1 MILLHED
8 EAADA
13 LTITRRE
20 LRELV
25 RNRRVPIVAVP
36 LDHGEAVRFDQQD
49 LRRIVESWKRPSTKG
64 DS

>member
-1 MILLHED
+1 MSLLNED
-8 EAADA
+8 EAADV

-36 LDHGEAVRFDQQD
+36 LDRGEAVRFDQQD
-49 LRRIVESWKRPSTKG
+49 LRRVVESWKRPSTN
-64 DS
+64 